1 MKPNDLGIARDH
13 RALEALF
20 AKLEAGSGADDTT
33 REVIVKADGTQRT
46 ALWPRSTG
54 SVVQFVEALVVFVTA
69 LYFPR
74 RSNRDPGRL
83 GGRLVGGRCSSV
95 ARQRRA
101 AHRKLISPER
111 PHDWLN
117 ELIARFPL

>member
-13 RALEALF
+13 RALKALF

-54 SVVQFVEALVVFVTA
+54 RLAQFVEALVVFAAA
-69 LYFPR
+69 LYFAV
-74 RSNRDPGRL
+74 GVIAI
-83 GGRLVGGRCSSV
+83 LVG
-95 ARQRRA
+95 
-101 AHRKLISPER
+101 
-111 PHDWLN
+111 
-117 ELIARFPL
+117 